1 MRKILPYFAV
11 VILFAAITAAPAS
24 AHSELLSMTPLQNS
38 TATSAPTQ
46 VVLTFSEKI
55 SPAGDGLTVTGPDG
69 IRVDLNSP
77 KTKNNIL
84 SVALGPISLNGHYI
98 VNYRVVSADGHAL
111 EASAGF
117 ELLIPALAAT
127 PSAKISV
134 STENESGIDKG
145 EGRSAG
151 EKNLTIGLYLI
162 AGVIL
167 GGGSLFWY
175 RRWKGKP
182 QN

>member
-1 MRKILPYFAV
+1 MRKVLPYLAATILLMAV
-11 VILFAAITAAPAS
+11 IAAPAS

-38 TATSAPTQ
+38 TATTAPTK

-55 SPAGDGLTVTGPDG
+55 SPAGEGLTVTGPDG
-69 IRVDLNSP
+69 IRVDNDVP
-77 KTKNNIL
+77 KAKNNVL
-84 SVALGPISLNGHYI
+84 SVALGPILLNGHYI
-98 VNYRVVSADGHAL
+98 VNYRVVSADGHPV

-117 ELLIPALAAT
+117 EILIPALTAT
-127 PSAKISV
+127 ATAKILV
-134 STENESGIDKG
+134 NTENENGIDKG

-167 GGGSLFWY
+167 GGGALFWY
-175 RRWKGKP
+175 RRRQSKS
-182 QN
+182 

>member
-1 MRKILPYFAV
+1 MRKVLPYLAAV
-11 VILFAAITAAPAS
+11 FLFAAVTAAPAT
-24 AHSELLSMTPLQNS
+24 AHGELLSMTPLQNS
-38 TATSAPTQ
+38 TVTLAPTQ
-46 VVLTFSEKI
+46 VVLTFNEKI

-69 IRVDLNSP
+69 IRVDLDAP
-77 KTKNNIL
+77 KRVNNIL

-98 VNYRVVSADGHAL
+98 VNYRVVSADGHPV

-117 ELLIPALAAT
+117 EILIPALAAT

-151 EKNLTIGLYLI
+151 EKDLTIGMYLL
-162 AGVIL
+162 AGVLL

-175 RRWKGKP
+175 RRRQGKR
-182 QN
+182 